1 VGARLARE
9 GDFPIAKD
17 VPHVPLPSRAS
28 LAPAN
33 GALRPVNGAFAPA
46 LQKAKLAPLF
56 TIHLLGSLMRSRLL
70 SLFSCLLLSATAA
83 QTIQAADINQ
93 QRQYYD
99 EAKRALAKGD
109 TGPMRMYSAA
119 LADYPLQP
127 YLEYDELTA
136 RLKTASNEE
145 IEKFLA
151 DHGDLPQANWMK
163 LKWLRWLADRGDWD
177 TFAKYYDVKMNFTE
191 LDCLYGQYQMS
202 HNQRAE
208 GYANAEKLWM
218 TGKTLPSSCDGLFGQ
233 WAAEGQLTE
242 QKRWQRAK
250 LAAQEGN
257 YSLANALVNSLNSLA
272 PQGRLLIAVAQ
283 KPDMLNNPA
292 QFAPV
297 DEAMSDV
304 VGLGLRRLAKQDPQK
319 ALEMLDGYAVR
330 LHFSREEQVAI
341 AKEIGLTLAR
351 RYDDR
356 ALEIMTKYDPDL
368 RDNTVTEWRL
378 RLLLRLG
385 RWEDAYELTRRLP
398 KDLADTNRWKYWEA
412 RALELAQPNNP
423 LIPSLYKG
431 VAKER
436 DFYGFL
442 AADRTQSPYQLL
454 NKPLLLSQATIT
466 KVRNTAGIRRAL
478 EFHDRGQVVDG
489 RREWYYASRQFNRDE
504 MVAQAKLAYDLKWY
518 FPAIRTISQAQY
530 WDDLDIRF
538 PMAHRE
544 TLVREAGVRGLH
556 SSWVFAITR
565 QESAFMDD
573 ARSGVGASGLMQ
585 LMPATAKETARKF
598 SIPLASS
605 EQVLDPDKNIQL
617 GAAYLSQVH
626 SQFNGNRV
634 LASAAYNAGPGRVR
648 QWLKGANHLAF
659 DVWVESI
666 PFDETRQYVQNVL
679 SYSVIYGQ
687 KLNSPQPLV
696 DWHERFFDDL

>member
-1 VGARLARE
+1 
-9 GDFPIAKD
+9 
-17 VPHVPLPSRAS
+17 
-28 LAPAN
+28 
-33 GALRPVNGAFAPA
+33 
-46 LQKAKLAPLF
+46 
-56 TIHLLGSLMRSRLL
+56 MRSRLF
-70 SLFSCLLLSATAA
+70 SLFSCLLLTATAA
-83 QTIQAADINQ
+83 QTVHAVDLSQ

-109 TGPMRMYSAA
+109 TGPYRLYASA
-119 LADYPLQP
+119 LADYPLEP
-127 YLEYDELTA
+127 YLAYDELTA
-136 RLKTASNEE
+136 RLKTASNPE

-151 DHGDLPQANWMK
+151 EHGDLPQANWMK
-163 LKWLRWLADRGDWD
+163 LRWLRWLAERGDWQP
-177 TFAKYYDVKMNFTE
+177 FVKYYDPKMNFVE
-191 LDCLYGQYQMS
+191 LDCLYGQYLLG
-202 HNQRAE
+202 HGKKAE
-208 GYANAEKLWM
+208 GYASAEKLWM
-218 TGKTLPSSCDGLFGQ
+218 TGKSLPAACDGFFAQ
-233 WAAEGQLTE
+233 WATDGQLPE

-250 LAAQEGN
+250 LAATAGN
-257 YSLANALVNSLNSLA
+257 YPLATTLVNSLNSLA
-272 PQGRLLIAVAQ
+272 PQGKLLLEIAK
-283 KPDMLNNPA
+283 KPEMLNNPA

-319 ALEMLDGYAVR
+319 AMEMLDGYSAR
-330 LHFSREEQVAI
+330 MHFSHEEQVQI

-351 RYDDR
+351 RYDGR
-356 ALEIMTKYDPDL
+356 ALEVMTKYDPDL

-385 RWEDAYELTRRLP
+385 QWEDAYELTRRLP
-398 KDLADTNRWKYWEA
+398 KDLADTNRWRYWEA
-412 RALELAQPNNP
+412 RSLELAQPKSP
-423 LIPSLYKG
+423 LIPSLYKD

-442 AADRTQSPYQLL
+442 AADRTQSSYQLN
-454 NKPLLLSQATIT
+454 NKPLLLSQALIT
-466 KVRNTAGIRRAL
+466 KVRNTPGVRRAL
-478 EFHDRGQVVDG
+478 EFHARGQIVDG
-489 RREWYYASRQFNRDE
+489 RREWYHVSRHFSRDE

-538 PMAHRE
+538 PMAHRD
-544 TLVREAGVRGLH
+544 TLVREAKVRGLH

-598 SIPLASS
+598 SIPLASPQ
-605 EQVLDPDKNIQL
+605 QVLDPDTNIQL

>member
-1 VGARLARE
+1 
-9 GDFPIAKD
+9 
-17 VPHVPLPSRAS
+17 
-28 LAPAN
+28 
-33 GALRPVNGAFAPA
+33 
-46 LQKAKLAPLF
+46 
-56 TIHLLGSLMRSRLL
+56 MRSRFFSLL
-70 SLFSCLLLSATAA
+70 SCLLLSATAA
-83 QTIQAADINQ
+83 QSVQAVDLTT

-109 TGPMRMYSAA
+109 GGPYRTYAAA
-119 LADYPLQP
+119 LADYPLEP
-127 YLEYDELTA
+127 YLAYDELTA
-136 RLKTASNEE
+136 RLNSASDEE
-145 IEKFLA
+145 VEKFFA
-151 DHGDLPQANWMK
+151 EHGDLPQANYMK
-163 LKWLRWLADRGDWD
+163 LRWLRLLASRGDWQP
-177 TFAKYYDVKMNFTE
+177 FVKYYDPKLNFVE
-191 LDCLYGQYQMS
+191 LDCLYGSYQLS

-208 GYANAEKLWM
+208 GYANAEKTWM
-218 TGKTLPSSCDGLFGQ
+218 TGKTLPATCDTFFTQ
-233 WAAEGQLTE
+233 WAVEGQLTE

-250 LAAQEGN
+250 LAAQGRN
-257 YSLANALVNSLNSLA
+257 YALATQLVNSMTTLA

-283 KPDMLNNPA
+283 KPEMVNNQGQFMPA
-292 QFAPV
+292 

-304 VGLGLRRLAKQDPQK
+304 VGLGLRRLAKQDPQR
-319 ALEMLDGYAVR
+319 AMELLDSYAPV
-330 LHFSREEQVAI
+330 LHFSHEEQVQI

-351 RYDDR
+351 SYDGR
-356 ALEIMTKYDPDL
+356 ALEVMTKYDPDL

-385 RWEDAYELTRRLP
+385 RWSDAYELTRRLP
-398 KDLADTNRWKYWEA
+398 QDLATTNRWRYWQA
-412 RALELAQPNNP
+412 RSLELAQPNSP
-423 LIPSLYKG
+423 LLPGLYKA

-442 AADRTQSPYQLL
+442 AADRIQTPYMLN
-454 NKPLLLSQATIT
+454 NKPLVMSQALMT
-466 KVRNTAGIRRAL
+466 KVRNTPGVRRAL
-478 EFHDRGQVVDG
+478 EFYDRGQIVDG
-489 RREWYYASRQFNRDE
+489 RREWYHVTRRFSRDE
-504 MVAQAKLAYDLKWY
+504 MVAQAKLAYDMHWY

-538 PMAHRE
+538 PMAHRD
-544 TLVREAGVRGLH
+544 TLVREAQIRGLH

-573 ARSGVGASGLMQ
+573 ARSGVGAAGLMQ

-598 SIPLASS
+598 SIPLASPA
-605 EQVLDPDKNIQL
+605 QVLDPDKNIQL

-626 SQFNGNRV
+626 AQFNGNRV

-648 QWLKGANHLAF
+648 QWLRGANHLAF

-679 SYSVIYGQ
+679 SYAVIYGQ